1 MGAVA
6 GNLCIA
12 FETNAVRE
20 KAERGRAEQE
30 LRKSEARLRDVF
42 DGMGEAFYALDQG
55 ECFLYASRKA
65 LGSGTRSLTI

>member
-12 FETNAVRE
+12 FETHQCRE
-20 KAERGRAEQE
+20 GEGSTGPGRAGIAQE
-30 LRKSEARLRDVF
+30 RSKIACVF

-55 ECFLYASRKA
+55 EML
-65 LGSGTRSLTI
+65 SLR